1 MKMDL
6 IKDSKKLIVL
16 FLGYGFDKSSISH
29 LKLGDYGLLVVSD
42 YSDLGFDKEILIDK
56 DIYLIAW
63 SMGVWAANLALKN
76 TPLKVAIAINGTP
89 FGIDEKYGIKKD
101 IFYKSISEFDFE
113 GFKRLCFLGIN
124 EQKLKDF
131 TFNQN
136 TKIELINLYKNAI
149 LPCDNAISWDRAY
162 VSKRDLVFDNRAV
175 LEYFKDKARIIN
187 APHFAFFNFKS
198 FGEIVEI

>member
-1 MKMDL
+1 MKIDL
-6 IKDSKKLIVL
+6 IKEAKKLIVL

-29 LKLGDYGLLVVSD
+29 LELGDYGLLVVSD
-42 YSDLGFDKEILIDK
+42 YSNLSFDREILANK
-56 DIYLIAW
+56 DIYLISW

-113 GFKRLCFLGIN
+113 SFKKLCFLGIN
-124 EQKLKDF
+124 EQKFKDF
-131 TFNQN
+131 TFNKN
-136 TKIELINLYKNAI
+136 AKIELINLYKNAI
-149 LPCDNAISWDRAY
+149 LPCENAISWDRAY
-162 VSKRDLVFDNRAV
+162 ISKRDLVFDNRAV

-187 APHFAFFNFKS
+187 APHFIFFNFKS

>member
-1 MKMDL
+1 MKIDL

-29 LKLGDYGLLVVSD
+29 LELGDYGLLVVSD
-42 YSDLGFDKEILIDK
+42 YSDLRFDGGILANK
-56 DIYLIAW
+56 DIYLISW
-63 SMGVWAANLALKN
+63 SMGVWAANLVLQN

-113 GFKRLCFLGIN
+113 SFKKLCFLGIN
-124 EQKLKDF
+124 KQKFQNF

-136 TKIELINLYKNAI
+136 AKIELINLYKNAI
-149 LPCDNAISWDRAY
+149 LPCQNHILWDRAY
-162 VSKRDLVFDNRAV
+162 VSKRDLIFDNRAV
-175 LEYFKDKARIIN
+175 LAYFKDKAKIIN

>member
-1 MKMDL
+1 MKIDL
-6 IKDSKKLIVL
+6 IKEAKKLIVL

-29 LKLGDYGLLVVSD
+29 LELGDYGLLVVSD
-42 YSDLGFDKEILIDK
+42 YSNLNFDREILANK
-56 DIYLIAW
+56 DIYLISW

-113 GFKRLCFLGIN
+113 SFKKLCFLGIN
-124 EQKLKDF
+124 EQKFKDF
-131 TFNQN
+131 TFNKN
-136 TKIELINLYKNAI
+136 AKIELINLYKNAI
-149 LPCDNAISWDRAY
+149 LPCENAISWDRAY
-162 VSKRDLVFDNRAV
+162 ISKRDLVFDNRAV

-187 APHFAFFNFKS
+187 APHFIFFNFKS

>member
-1 MKMDL
+1 MKIDL
-6 IKDSKKLIVL
+6 IKDAKKLIVL

-29 LKLGDYGLLVVSD
+29 LELGDYGLLVVSD
-42 YSDLGFDKEILIDK
+42 YSNLSFDREILANK
-56 DIYLIAW
+56 DIYLISW

-113 GFKRLCFLGIN
+113 SFKKLCFLGIN
-124 EQKLKDF
+124 EQKFKDF
-131 TFNQN
+131 TFNKN
-136 TKIELINLYKNAI
+136 AKIELINLYKNAI
-149 LPCDNAISWDRAY
+149 LPCENAISWDRAY
-162 VSKRDLVFDNRAV
+162 ISKRDLVFDNRAV

-187 APHFAFFNFKS
+187 APHFIFFNFKS

>member
-1 MKMDL
+1 MKIDF
-6 IKDSKKLIVL
+6 IKEAKKLIVL

-29 LKLGDYGLLVVSD
+29 LELGDYGLLVVSD
-42 YSDLGFDKEILIDK
+42 YSDLSFDREILANK
-56 DIYLIAW
+56 DIYLISW

-113 GFKRLCFLGIN
+113 SFKKLCFLGIN
-124 EQKLKDF
+124 EQKFKDF
-131 TFNQN
+131 TFNKN
-136 TKIELINLYKNAI
+136 AKIELINLYKNAI
-149 LPCDNAISWDRAY
+149 LPCENAISWDRAY
-162 VSKRDLVFDNRAV
+162 ISKRDLVFDNRAV

-187 APHFAFFNFKS
+187 APHFIFFNFKS

>member
-1 MKMDL
+1 MKIDL

-29 LKLGDYGLLVVSD
+29 LELGDYGLLVVSD
-42 YSDLGFDKEILIDK
+42 YSDLRFDGGILANK
-56 DIYLIAW
+56 DIYLISW
-63 SMGVWAANLALKN
+63 SMGVWAANLALQN

-113 GFKRLCFLGIN
+113 SFKKLCFLGIN
-124 EQKLKDF
+124 KQKFQNF

-136 TKIELINLYKNAI
+136 AKIEIINLYKNAI
-149 LPCDNAISWDRAY
+149 LPCQNHILWDRAY
-162 VSKRDLVFDNRAV
+162 VSKRDLIFDNRAV
-175 LEYFKDKARIIN
+175 LAYFNDKAKIIN

>member
-101 IFYKSISEFDFE
+101 IFYKSIS
-113 GFKRLCFLGIN
+113 
-124 EQKLKDF
+124 
-131 TFNQN
+131 
-136 TKIELINLYKNAI
+136 
-149 LPCDNAISWDRAY
+149 
-162 VSKRDLVFDNRAV
+162 
-175 LEYFKDKARIIN
+175 
-187 APHFAFFNFKS
+187 
-198 FGEIVEI
+198 